1 MVVDPLTLEIV
12 ADEGPFEALWNT
24 YPHAPGN
31 SRETKAVLVNPLVT
45 ELAGFG
51 IPKLTVIVVED
62 LVSVVPAVTLYTSRA
77 YNAFHASLAVTMV
90 SLTVPNS

>member
-1 MVVDPLTLEIV
+1 VFVPPLTLEIV

-31 SRETKAVLVNPLVT
+31 SRETKAVLVNPSVT
-45 ELAGFG
+45 ELVTFG
-51 IPKLTVIVVED
+51 ISKLTVIVVED
-62 LVSVVPAVTLYTSRA
+62 LVSVVPAVTLYTLRA
-77 YNAFHASLAVTMV
+77 FNAFHASLAATIV

>member
-1 MVVDPLTLEIV
+1 MVVPALVYEIV
-12 ADEGPFEALWNT
+12 ADEGPFVELRKT

-45 ELAGFG
+45 ELVGLG

-62 LVSVVPAVTLYTSRA
+62 LVSVVPAVIPYTSRA
-77 YNAFHASLAVTMV
+77 YKAFHVLAAVSIV